1 MITNNPAIYIGIDL
15 SSSSFFKKSKI
26 YLSPCII
33 TLIALITHFQLL
45 MLLFFLQNHKSNV
58 INRNLFNIRL

>member
-33 TLIALITHFQLL
+33 TLITHFQLL